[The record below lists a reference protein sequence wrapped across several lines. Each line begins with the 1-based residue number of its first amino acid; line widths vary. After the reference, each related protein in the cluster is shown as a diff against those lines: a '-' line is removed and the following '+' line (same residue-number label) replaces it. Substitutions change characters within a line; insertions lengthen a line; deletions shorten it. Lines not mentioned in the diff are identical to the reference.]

1 MSNLSDPAQA
11 VIALWIN
18 STVISRKID
27 LGLGAVHGI
36 GFTEYIVL
44 FHLMNAPNKTLRR
57 TDLAEAIGRTASGVT
72 RMLMPMEKIG
82 LVRKESNPRD
92 ARVSQVKITAAGKK
106 LFGFA
111 TTSLDEK
118 SGSLLKRLERKEIKQ
133 LLELMNTLGE
143 Q

>member
-57 TDLAEAIGRTASGVT
+57 IDLAEAIGRTASGVT

-92 ARVSQVKITAAGKK
+92 ARVSQVKITAAGEK

>member
-92 ARVSQVKITAAGKK
+92 ARVSQVKITAAGEK